1 MAKKT
6 TPDNPALKNFN
17 EACSLIADHP
27 IFAPLSVRAS
37 IIHNENSP
45 YPEDGWAI
53 VTNNGYIYT
62 HPKRRGEVAEWMYVL
77 AHCFLHLGLGH
88 LKIKENQVAWNVAC
102 DVYIAKF
109 LNDLKLGKVPA
120 DMESRIDLTIKDE
133 QQLYE
138 QFMIKGIPDTSRYF
152 GTAGVSKLDMNVRET
167 TKRYWGKAPDWEA
180 YFAYGLSN
188 AVTNAVSV
196 AGGHANTISDP
207 ALSLTAPQRAKRWFM
222 DRYPLLGALAAGF
235 EIIEDSAIC
244 RRFDIS
250 IAAIDVIERKIF
262 MNPAAGLNDEECI
275 FVMAHELLHAGLQHH
290 ERCLG
295 RDHYLW
301 NVACDYVINLWL
313 VEMSVGEYP
322 RIGLLL
328 DPELKGLSAETIYDR
343 MVGDIRTYKKL
354 ATLRG
359 NGLGDILD
367 NGSSSF
373 WDAREGQ
380 TLDDFCKNAM
390 QQGLMYHEE
399 QSRGLLPSGL
409 VEEIRALG
417 QPPIKW
423 DVELARWFDHYFS
436 PLEKTRSYSRISRR
450 QSSTP
455 DIPRP
460 QWVHSGA
467 ADDGRTFGVILDTSG
482 SMDKKLLAKAL
493 GAISSYAQARDVP
506 FARIIFCDACPY
518 DAGYMPPEA
527 IADRVQVK
535 GRGGTILQPA
545 IDLIQQAED
554 FPKKGPLLIITDGYC
569 DKLTIKRDH
578 AYILPKGNDLP
589 FSPKGP
595 VFRIN

>member
-1 MAKKT
+1 MSW
-6 TPDNPALKNFN
+6 PG
-17 EACSLIADHP
+17 S
-27 IFAPLSVRAS
+27 
-37 IIHNENSP
+37 
-45 YPEDGWAI
+45 
-53 VTNNGYIYT
+53 
-62 HPKRRGEVAEWMYVL
+62 
-77 AHCFLHLGLGH
+77 
-88 LKIKENQVAWNVAC
+88 
-102 DVYIAKF
+102 
-109 LNDLKLGKVPA
+109 
-120 DMESRIDLTIKDE
+120 
-133 QQLYE
+133 
-138 QFMIKGIPDTSRYF
+138 
-152 GTAGVSKLDMNVRET
+152 
-167 TKRYWGKAPDWEA
+167 
-180 YFAYGLSN
+180 
-188 AVTNAVSV
+188 
-196 AGGHANTISDP
+196 
-207 ALSLTAPQRAKRWFM
+207 LSL
-222 DRYPLLGALAAGF
+222 
-235 EIIEDSAIC
+235 
-244 RRFDIS
+244 
-250 IAAIDVIERKIF
+250 
-262 MNPAAGLNDEECI
+262 
-275 FVMAHELLHAGLQHH
+275 
-290 ERCLG
+290 
-295 RDHYLW
+295 

-390 QQGLMYHEE
+390 QQGLMYHVEH
-399 QSRGLLPSGL
+399 SRGLLPSGL

-554 FPKKGPLLIITDGYC
+554 FPKK
-569 DKLTIKRDH
+569 DH
-578 AYILPKGNDLP
+578 
-589 FSPKGP
+589 F
-595 VFRIN
+595 